1 MVGGVLGA
9 LPQRAWSREP
19 PSPDPVLRRAFAGV
33 RVGGARVVA
42 RGRSV
47 PSGQSLVSTVRA
59 LFGLMVVAAVAVGRT
74 MSIVVVGVGAV
85 GPAVPGTSAA

>member
-9 LPQRAWSREP
+9 LPQRAWSLEP
-19 PSPDPVLRRAFAGV
+19 PSPGPVLRRAFAGV

-42 RGRSV
+42 RSRSV
-47 PSGQSLVSTVRA
+47 PSGQSLVSTVRV